1 MNLKDYIG
9 ESTSHDKKLMLERK
23 ETTILRLESTS
34 TVFFLILPNLNYGK
48 VINGVASS
56 SEGQNEETTQ
66 GTTQKTTQKI
76 LELIRNCPQIARAE
90 LAKLCEMSSD
100 GVKWQLNNL
109 KSNGKIRRVGPD
121 KGGHWEVIEK
131 A

>member
-34 TVFFLILPNLNYGK
+34 TVFFLILPGLKYGK

-56 SEGQNEETTQ
+56 SEGRDEETPQ
-66 GTTQKTTQKI
+66 DTTQKTNQKI
-76 LELIRNCPQIARAE
+76 LELIRNCPQITRAE